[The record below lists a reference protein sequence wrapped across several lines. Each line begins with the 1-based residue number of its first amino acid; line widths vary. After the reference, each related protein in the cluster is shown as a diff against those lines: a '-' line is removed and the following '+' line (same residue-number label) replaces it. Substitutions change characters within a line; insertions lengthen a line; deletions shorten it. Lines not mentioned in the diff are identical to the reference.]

1 MAIVHRNNDLRS
13 CGAST
18 IASQSKLSIGGQ
30 PVALVGDVESHG
42 HGAFIANGVKVTFQ
56 GKSLIRIGDSANP
69 DDATHVNTQAAT
81 GFAKLTI
88 S

>member
-1 MAIVHRNNDLRS
+1 LAIVHRNNDLRD

-42 HGAFIANGVKVTFQ
+42 DGAFNPNGVTVTFS
-56 GKSLIRIGDSANP
+56 GKSLIRVGDSATV
-69 DDATHVNTQAAT
+69 DSLLHADTQAVT
-81 GFAKLTI
+81 GFSKFSI